1 VGSRTKSRRKAAE
14 ILYEADIR
22 TNSITETLH
31 RAQTQGVTQ
40 YNEFSVQL
48 IEGVQSHL
56 QSIDD
61 IINTYSEGWK
71 IERMPSLD
79 RALARIG
86 VFELLFRDDIPDE
99 ATISEIVSLAS
110 EMSTEQ
116 SPQFLNGLL
125 AKIAS
130 VRGRIVL

>member
-1 VGSRTKSRRKAAE
+1 M
-14 ILYEADIR
+14 
-22 TNSITETLH
+22 
-31 RAQTQGVTQ
+31 TQ

>member
-22 TNSITETLH
+22 TNSITETLQ
-31 RAQTQGVTQ
+31 RAQNQGVTE
-40 YNEFSVQL
+40 YNEFSIQL

-130 VRGRIVL
+130 VRSRIVL

>member
-1 VGSRTKSRRKAAE
+1 MGSRTKSRRKAAE

-22 TNSITETLH
+22 ADSIAETLS
-31 RAQTQGVTQ
+31 RVRSQGLGT
-40 YNEFSVQL
+40 YNEFTLEIV
-48 IEGVQSHL
+48 EGVHSNL
-56 QSIDD
+56 SSIDD

-71 IERMPSLD
+71 IDRMPSLD
-79 RALARIG
+79 KALARIG

-99 ATISEIVSLAS
+99 ASISEVVSLAG

-125 AKIAS
+125 AKISS
-130 VRGRIVL
+130 VRNRIVL